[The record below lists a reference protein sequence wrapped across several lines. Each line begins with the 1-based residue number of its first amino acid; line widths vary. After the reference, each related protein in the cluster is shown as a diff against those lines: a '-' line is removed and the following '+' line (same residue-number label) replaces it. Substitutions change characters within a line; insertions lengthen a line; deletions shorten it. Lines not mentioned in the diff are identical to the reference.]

1 MAASVSKDKRWQLTQ
16 EAFDRLL
23 DFLSPRPD
31 EAGRKYEEV
40 RLRLIKI
47 FTCRGSATP
56 EDLADE
62 TINRVACKVQE
73 IGKTY
78 VGDPCLY
85 FYGVAKMVFLESVRK
100 RTKPL
105 PQPQE
110 TPPEEKELHY
120 ECLEQCM
127 QKLTPRNHGLILEY
141 YRGDKGDKI
150 LHRKNLAQNR
160 HIEVNALRIRTHRIR
175 NNLQRCVFECLEH
188 NAGG

>member
-1 MAASVSKDKRWQLTQ
+1 MAASVSRDKRWELTQ
-16 EAFDRLL
+16 EAFAQLL
-23 DFLSPRPD
+23 DFLSPKSD
-31 EAGRKYEEV
+31 EAGKKYEEV

-47 FTCRGSATP
+47 FTCRGSSIP

-62 TINRVACKVQE
+62 TINRVARKVQE

-105 PQPQE
+105 PQPE
-110 TPPEEKELHY
+110 EASPEEKELHY
-120 ECLEQCM
+120 ECLQQCM
-127 QKLTPRNHGLILEY
+127 EKLTPRNHNLITEY

-150 LHRKNLAQNR
+150 QRRKKLAQNR
-160 HIEVNALRIRTHRIR
+160 STGVNALRIRVHRIR
-175 NNLQRCVFECLEH
+175 HSLQRCVFECLEH